1 MLAATPKVSLADVLR
16 RHGPAYLAAHPL
28 SVAKAKVWRA
38 IVSCRTAALG
48 GHVQTCEACGTTRH
62 VFHSCRNRHC
72 PRCQTRAKEAWLAA
86 RQREVLP
93 VAYFHLVFTLP
104 HDLNGLIGQCPRA
117 LYEMLFGAVS
127 ATLTE
132 FAANPRWLG
141 GTAAFTLMLHTWKQ
155 DLGRHVHLHA
165 LVPGGA
171 LTADGQWVAAK
182 HRFLFPITALSE
194 VFRGKFVAAL
204 KGSRKEG
211 KLCAE
216 ALRGEASWTQAAWNA
231 LLTRLYAHD
240 WVVYAKQSLG
250 GPEQVLDYLG
260 RYTHRVAISNERI
273 LGMDAHTVRL
283 RVRDWANGNRKRTL
297 HVPAQSFIERFLLHV
312 LPKGFKRIR
321 HYGLLGPAGKAVKL
335 AQARAALSAPTPDP
349 AVIESVEEFMGRIN
363 RIESLRCTH
372 CAIGRLIATSPIAPV
387 RVPPPRGPP

>member
-1 MLAATPKVSLADVLR
+1 VLAATPKVGLADVLR

-38 IVSCRTAALG
+38 IVSCRTATLG

-62 VFHSCRNRHC
+62 LYHSCRNRHC
-72 PRCQTRAKEAWLAA
+72 PQCQTRAKEAWLAA
-86 RQREVLP
+86 RQRELLP
-93 VAYFHLVFTLP
+93 VPYFHLVFTLP
-104 HDLNGLIGQCPRA
+104 HALNGLIGQSPRT
-117 LYEMLFGAVS
+117 LYEMLFAAVS

-141 GTAAFTLMLHTWKQ
+141 GTAAFTLVLHTWKQ
-155 DLGRHVHLHA
+155 DLGRHVHIHA

-171 LTADGQWVAAK
+171 LAADGAWVAAK
-182 HRFLFPITALSE
+182 RDFLFPIHALSR
-194 VFRGKFVAAL
+194 VFRGKFLAAL
-204 KGSRKEG
+204 KHAREQG
-211 KLCAE
+211 KLRAE
-216 ALRGEASWTQAAWNA
+216 ALRGDASWTQAAWNA
-231 LLTRLYAHD
+231 LLPRLYAHD

-250 GPEQVLDYLG
+250 GPEQVLEYLG

-283 RVRDWANGNRKRTL
+283 RVRDSAHGNRKRTL
-297 HVPAQSFIERFLLHV
+297 SVPAQSFIDRFFLHV

-335 AQARAALSAPTPDP
+335 AQARAALSAPTPNP
-349 AVIESVEEFMGRIN
+349 TVIESVEEFIGRIN
-363 RIESLRCTH
+363 RIEWLRCKH
-372 CAIGRLIATSPIAPV
+372 CAIGRLIPSAAIAPV
-387 RVPPPRGPP
+387 RVPPVRGPP